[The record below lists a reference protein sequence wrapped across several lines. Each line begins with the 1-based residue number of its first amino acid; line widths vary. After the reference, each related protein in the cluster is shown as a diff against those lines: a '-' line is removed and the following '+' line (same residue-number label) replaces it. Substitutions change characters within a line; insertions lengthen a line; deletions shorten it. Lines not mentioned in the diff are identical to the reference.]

1 MLITLADYRRIYST
15 IHSLLVADSVNSHDA
30 SMLFSVYGAQI
41 LKRHYGI
48 AALPVVG
55 SAAYHL
61 GLQAKILAFGEY
73 QSGHLQSND
82 RQHHW
87 WVEADG
93 WIIDFMAPLFPVLVK
108 RSGKEAHIEPWM
120 MQKPMH
126 KVKKTLSAVQNKG
139 DFLLVKN
146 DPLASQKMSQMVT
159 EKAHIQRGKLA
170 LDWFVKTPKKMSSPL
185 AVKFEGNLDASKKK
199 LIPYKSFLVSGSW

>member
-15 IHSLLVADSVNSHDA
+15 IHSLLIADSVNSHEA

-48 AALPVVG
+48 AAQPVVG

-61 GLQAKILAFGEY
+61 GWQAKILAFGEY

-82 RQHHW
+82 SQHHW

-93 WIIDFMAPLFPVLVK
+93 WMIDFMAPLFPVLVK
-108 RSGKEAHIEPWM
+108 RSGKEAQIEPWM
-120 MQKPMH
+120 MQKPMV
-126 KVKKTLSAVQNKG
+126 KAKKTLAAVQNQG

-146 DPLASQKMSQMVT
+146 DHLASQKMSQMVT

-170 LDWFVKTPKKMSSPL
+170 VDWFVKAPKKMPSPL
-185 AVKFEGNLDASKKK
+185 NVKFEGAQDVSKKK
-199 LIPYKSFLVSGSW
+199 LIAYKSFLVSGSW

>member
-1 MLITLADYRRIYST
+1 MLIILADYRRIYST
-15 IHSLLVADSVNSHDA
+15 IHSVLVADSVSSHDA

-48 AALPVVG
+48 AARPVVG

-108 RSGKEAHIEPWM
+108 RSGKEAHIKPWM

-185 AVKFEGNLDASKKK
+185 TVKLEGNLDASKKK
-199 LIPYKSFLVSGSW
+199 LISYKSCLVSGSW

>member
-1 MLITLADYRRIYST
+1 MLITLPDYRRIYST
-15 IHSLLVADSVNSHDA
+15 IHSLLIADSVNSHEA

-48 AALPVVG
+48 AAQPVVG

-82 RQHHW
+82 SQHHW

-93 WIIDFMAPLFPVLVK
+93 WVIDFMAPLFPVLVK
-108 RSGKEAHIEPWM
+108 RSGKEAKIEPWM
-120 MQKPMH
+120 MQKPVT
-126 KVKKTLSAVQNKG
+126 KAKNTLADVQNQG

-146 DPLASQKMSQMVT
+146 DSLASQKMSQMVT
-159 EKAHIQRGKLA
+159 EKSHIQRGKLA
-170 LDWFVKTPKKMSSPL
+170 VDWFVKAPKKMPSPL
-185 AVKFEGNLDASKKK
+185 NVKFAGAQDASKTK